1 MSKPRV
7 LILFNQPVLPPDH
20 PDYLSEVDV
29 VETVAEVEKV
39 LPPDQYV
46 TERFGYARDP
56 RLLIDKLAAWK
67 PDAVFNLFEGEAD
80 RSETEI
86 YNAALLE
93 WAGVPFTGAGSF
105 GQAIGRDKIRTKY
118 MLRGAGVSNPPFAV
132 VDRPPAEPWPHPWP
146 AIVKP
151 AYTDASIGIEQ
162 RSVVTNQP
170 DLEARVAHV
179 FDRFGGPVLV
189 EQFIPGRELHVH
201 LFDDP
206 ADGRLVVMPAAEVVF
221 EHPPGGSL
229 WSVYSYEAK
238 WNESSVEYQSSRLV
252 GGMTLPSPLRE
263 RVEEM
268 CVAAY
273 RLVGLRDYGRVDLR
287 VAAAGEPYVLEVN
300 PNPHLNSLVLVEGLA
315 AMGREFGEFVRG
327 LVTNALGRAPKA
339 ASDPGGV
346 TAISRG

>member
-1 MSKPRV
+1 VSKPRV

-20 PDYLSEVDV
+20 PDYLSEIDV
-29 VETVAEVEKV
+29 VETVGEIEKI
-39 LPPDQYV
+39 LSPERYV

-93 WAGVPFTGAGSF
+93 WAGIPFTGAGSF
-105 GQAIGRDKIRTKY
+105 GQAIGRDKIRTKHL
-118 MLRGAGVSNPPFAV
+118 LRGAGVSTPPFVV
-132 VDRPPAEPWPHPWP
+132 VDRPPADPWPHPWP

-162 RSVVTNQP
+162 GSVVTTRP
-170 DLEARVAHV
+170 DLDARVAHV
-179 FDRFGGPVLV
+179 FDRFGGPVLI
-189 EQFIPGRELHVH
+189 EQFIPGRELQIH

-206 ADGRLVVMPAAEVVF
+206 ADGRLTVMPAAEVVF
-221 EHPPGGSL
+221 EHPSGGSL
-229 WSVYSYEAK
+229 WPVYSYEAK
-238 WNESSVEYQSSRLV
+238 WNEASVEFKSSRLV
-252 GGMTLPSPLRE
+252 GGLTLPSPLRE
-263 RVEEM
+263 RVEAM

-287 VAAAGEPYVLEVN
+287 VTEAGEPYVLEVN
-300 PNPHLNSLVLVEGLA
+300 PNPHLNSLILVESLK
-315 AMGREFGEFVRG
+315 AMGRDFGGFVRG
-327 LVTNALGRAPKA
+327 LVGNALKRQ
-339 ASDPGGV
+339 
-346 TAISRG
+346 IL